1 MPIFIWRPSS
11 FAGPEKGATIPN
23 RISLSE
29 TPQIETL
36 LTSGVVEGSAAATI
50 VLEDELVAG
59 EPSRA
64 LRASR
69 CSANLLQGCSL
80 SASRLNHWIQPGS
93 GTTLLVLYQAQSLV
107 AFHKVGFDQTT

>member
-29 TPQIETL
+29 TPRIETL

-59 EPSRA
+59 EPSA
-64 LRASR
+64 CAS
-69 CSANLLQGCSL
+69 CEPMLSKPSARLLIIDFATKSL
-80 SASRLNHWIQPGS
+80 DWTGKRNDSPGPLS
-93 GTTLLVLYQAQSLV
+93 GAV
-107 AFHKVGFDQTT
+107 AC